1 MIMTIGL
8 EKMIVLRQH
17 VYDLLGRVQKSGFP
31 QAFLKRQLS
40 SVSRHVITRKLSG
53 HVITEIWARHH
64 RKLSRVSGH
73 AITTKI
79 EVFFFIN
86 DFMRFSVH
94 HFTTKFSPP
103 FWDHIQLFLTVCWC
117 LLTKVIFHIHFFKF
131 R

>member
-1 MIMTIGL
+1 MTIGL

-17 VYDLLGRVQKSGFP
+17 VYDLLGRVQKSEFP

-40 SVSRHVITRKLSG
+40 SVSGHVITRKLSG

-79 EVFFFIN
+79 EVFFVIN

-94 HFTTKFSPP
+94 EVFATILESFPAVFHCILVP
-103 FWDHIQLFLTVCWC
+103 LTEAI
-117 LLTKVIFHIHFFKF
+117 LHIHFLKF
-131 R
+131 RLKCLG

>member
-1 MIMTIGL
+1 MTIGL

-40 SVSRHVITRKLSG
+40 SVSGHVITRKLSG

-79 EVFFFIN
+79 EVFFVIN

-94 HFTTKFSPP
+94 HFTTKFRHRFGIISSC
-103 FWDHIQLFLTVCWC
+103 FSLYVGAF
-117 LLTKVIFHIHFFKF
+117 
-131 R
+131 